1 MARETETTT
10 KTHRTTPSSAG
21 SSLSSLSSLPPAS
34 RLPGFYKLAVDD
46 RRRLLAERGL
56 TPDDL
61 RAFDSDGGLQLGT
74 ADRMIENVVGVLGL
88 PLGVA
93 LNFVVDGE
101 PVLVPM
107 AVEEPSIV
115 AACSHV
121 ARLAA
126 DALTGPD
133 GGRGFV
139 TEVDPPITV
148 GQVQLLGVP
157 DLDRATAAL
166 AQERAALLA
175 AADALCPGLVERGG
189 GCVDV
194 RARVLPRLPADD
206 VHGDLDSFG
215 FDSGPMFVVHVA
227 LNTCD
232 AMGAN
237 AVNTVVEGL
246 SARLEALTGGRAC
259 LRILTNLADERR
271 ARARMRIPY
280 RSLGPADAHDDVEGA
295 RVARAIVEAWR
306 FAARD
311 PWRACTHNKGILNG
325 VDAVAVATGNDWR
338 AIEAGAH
345 AFAARSGRYTSLTR
359 FFIDDE
365 HRQLVGTIDLPMA
378 VGTVGGAT
386 RVHPTV
392 QAARKLLG
400 PFATSASKLAGLL
413 AAIGLAQNTGAL
425 KAMVTEGIQRGHMS
439 LHARQVALAAGARV
453 APDQRGRVEVDLVAA
468 ALVQARDVRAARAA
482 EVLAALRA
490 DDAIATTTAIT
501 ERA

>member
-1 MARETETTT
+1 MDHDETTASVAP
-10 KTHRTTPSSAG
+10 KVAEEHRDSSVAHEGSRIAG
-21 SSLSSLSSLPPAS
+21 FY
-34 RLPGFYKLAVDD
+34 RLPLEE
-46 RRRLLAERGL
+46 RRRVLLSRGL
-56 TPDDL
+56 TTQDVQALDPQ
-61 RAFDSDGGLQLGT
+61 GGLSLAT
-74 ADRMIENVVGVLGL
+74 ADRMIENVVGTLGL
-88 PLGVA
+88 PLGIA

-101 PVLVPM
+101 AVLIPM

-121 ARLAA
+121 ARLASLA
-126 DALTGPD
+126 QQGPD
-133 GGRGFV
+133 AGLGFV
-139 TEVDPPITV
+139 TEADLPLTV

-157 DLDRATAAL
+157 DVDRA
-166 AQERAALLA
+166 A
-175 AADALCPGLVERGG
+175 AAVAHARDALMAEANTLCPGLVERGG

-194 RARVLPRLPADD
+194 RTRVLPRLPHDD
-206 VHGDLDSFG
+206 VHGDLDSYG
-215 FDSGPMFVVHVA
+215 FDSGPMFVVHVV
-227 LNTCD
+227 LNTCE

-280 RSLGPADAHDDVEGA
+280 AALGGSDDDGA
-295 RVARAIVEAWR
+295 RVARGIVEAWR

-325 VDAVAVATGNDWR
+325 IDAVAVATGNDWR

-359 FFIDDE
+359 YFIDDE
-365 HRQLVGTIDLPMA
+365 NRHLVGTIDLPMA

-386 RVHPTV
+386 RVHPTIQV
-392 QAARKLLG
+392 ARKLLG
-400 PFATSASKLAGLL
+400 PFSQSARRLAGLL
-413 AAIGLAQNTGAL
+413 AAVGLAQNTGAL
-425 KAMVTEGIQRGHMS
+425 KAMVTEGIQRGHMT

-453 APDQRGRVEVDLVAA
+453 TADAGGQVEVDVVAA
-468 ALVQARDVRAARAA
+468 RLIADRDIGARHASDI
-482 EVLAALRA
+482 LSALRSSGA
-490 DDAIATTTAIT
+490 REPA
-501 ERA
+501 